1 RPHDLEIFAHILG
14 HLAVAS
20 PGDVE
25 PPARARIDLHAN
37 ARARGEEPLT
47 RRLRVR
53 PGVEDALRR
62 HAEAVREA
70 NFDRLFWVH
79 VDRPKRRAK
88 PRPGPG
94 FSHLHRA
101 FSVAAGCATKV
112 ESACLK
118 SDTIRSASRRDCPRK
133 HRGQTSIRDR
143 DGAYSSIDEEACA
156 VLPIFLDLAEC

>member
-1 RPHDLEIFAHILG
+1 EIFAHILG

-20 PGDVE
+20 PGDVK
-25 PPARARIDLHAN
+25 PSAGARIDLHAN
-37 ARARGEEPLT
+37 ARARGEEPLP
-47 RRLRVR
+47 RRLRVG
-53 PGVEDALRR
+53 PGIEHALWR

-70 NFDRLFWVH
+70 NFDRLFCVH

-94 FSHLHRA
+94 FSHPHCA

-118 SDTIRSASRRDCPRK
+118 SDTIRSASRRHCPRIIVGRP
-133 HRGQTSIRDR
+133 HSRSWRSV
-143 DGAYSSIDEEACA
+143 YSSIDEEACA
-156 VLPIFLDLAEC
+156 VLPIFLDLAES